1 MRSRAHFQSHP
12 LHPML
17 VAFPIGLWVFS
28 FVFDLLGRM
37 SGNGLL
43 WAAGFYC
50 VVAGCVM
57 AALAAIPGVIDL
69 FLAVPPSSSARQRG
83 YIHGLL
89 NSTALLLFIAIA
101 IRRGGSAAMPDNL
114 SLFLSAIGVLGIAIS
129 GWLGG
134 TLVYRNQIGV
144 DHRYAGAGQ
153 FKERTIDSWQRPAAH
168 LSELADGQMMLVKI
182 AGERVVLARCR
193 DGMFAFSDHCTHKGG
208 PLSDGALVGC
218 MVQCPWHGS
227 QFDVA
232 TGRVVAGPA
241 QQKIETYT
249 TDVRNGEVYI
259 IRSKGEIKKVA

>member
-1 MRSRAHFQSHP
+1 MRSRASFKSHP

-28 FVFDLLGRM
+28 FVFDVIGRM
-37 SGNGLL
+37 TGNGLM

-50 VVAGCVM
+50 IVAGCVM

-69 FLAVPPSSSARQRG
+69 FFAVPPASSARQRG

-89 NSTALLLFIAIA
+89 NSAALLLFIAIA
-101 IRRGGSAAMPDNL
+101 SYRGGSAVMPDNL
-114 SLFLSAIGVLGIAIS
+114 SLFLSAIGVVGIAIS

-153 FKERTIDSWQRPAAH
+153 FKERSVESWQKPVAN

-182 AGERVVLARCR
+182 GGERVALARCR
-193 DGMFAFSDHCTHKGG
+193 EGMFAFSDHCTHKGG

-227 QFDVA
+227 QFDVV

-241 QQKIETYT
+241 QRKIETYQT
-249 TDVRNGEVYI
+249 EVRNGEIYVV
-259 IRSKGEIKKVA
+259 RKREEVRKVA